1 VEKIIEKPP
10 IPLSNIATVAIYI
23 FKAKIYQVISKIPPD
38 ANNEIQLT
46 DAIQQLID
54 EKCNVYAV
62 ELSKNEKRIDI
73 GTPEFYWTAL
83 KYAII
88 P

>member
-10 IPLSNIATVAIYI
+10 IPLSNITTVAIYI
-23 FKAKIYQVISKIPPD
+23 FKDKIYQVISQIPPD
-38 ANNEIQLT
+38 ANNELQLT
-46 DAIQQLID
+46 DTIRQLID
-54 EKCNVYAV
+54 ENCNVYAM
-62 ELSKNEKRIDI
+62 ELSKNEKRIEI

-83 KYAII
+83 KEAIV

>member
-1 VEKIIEKPP
+1 MKSPLFRFP
-10 IPLSNIATVAIYI
+10 ISLQLRYI
-23 FKAKIYQVISKIPPD
+23 FSRPKSIKPSQIPPD

-62 ELSKNEKRIDI
+62 ELSKNEKRIDN

-83 KYAII
+83 K
-88 P
+88 